1 MNKKT
6 DSKIQIWGWDKKPRT
21 MRRYLKRG
29 DIFCFRYDDSRYCF
43 GRIIERDE
51 KSYCI
56 VEIFDYVSDTPE
68 ISVEQIEKAKRLISP
83 DTIDDYC
90 LFDRKM
96 DGEWR
101 IIGHHEDYRAVD
113 YDNIYLTF
121 GIENDWKKKDLYGNI
136 TKIPPEERHKYILH
150 RCNTDYY
157 VKEILKPILGEP
169 NEEKDLK
176 QKDVNVAIKEE
187 RGMDDRVRL
196 QELDDCISVS
206 FDAGDEKIMAIG
218 AKMQER
224 CEAAYMNGYNWEAF
238 LNAYLEQNAPDIL
251 EELDSDPEAEMYSV
265 YINDT
270 GDAGKVVAEK
280 LKKILDDLF
289 NNEDDIYSFLEQYGD
304 EIEWD

>member
-1 MNKKT
+1 MSKKS

-51 KSYCI
+51 TSFCI
-56 VEIFDYVSDTPE
+56 IEIFDYVSEKPE
-68 ISVEQIEKAKRLISP
+68 ISVEQVENAKRLITP
-83 DTIDDYC
+83 DTVDDYC

-101 IIGHHEDYRAVD
+101 IIGHYEDYRADD
-113 YDNIYLTF
+113 YDDIYLTF
-121 GIENDWKKKDLYGNI
+121 GIGNDWKKKDLYGNI

-150 RCNTDYY
+150 SCNTEYHI
-157 VKEILKPILGEP
+157 KNRLKPYLGEP
-169 NEEKDLK
+169 HGDNGLE
-176 QKDVNVAIKEE
+176 QKDINSNAEKES
-187 RGMDDRVRL
+187 RMNDRVRL
-196 QELDDCISVS
+196 QEMDDCIAVS
-206 FDAGDEKIMAIG
+206 FDAGDDKIMAIG
-218 AKMQER
+218 TKMQEMY
-224 CEAAYMNGYNWEAF
+224 EAAYMNGYNWEAF

-251 EELDSDPEAEMYSV
+251 EELDSDPEAEIYSV

-270 GDAGKVVAEK
+270 GDAGKAAAER

-289 NNEDDIYSFLEQYGD
+289 DNED
-304 EIEWD
+304 EI